1 MIEIRSFV
9 RLSDGSAVLADEWI
23 RNNAGGDEIDL
34 VSIEGYLELVVQGQ
48 QILGAEHWDY
58 LYLLWADL
66 AMAVESLRSTGVG
79 ALRFADQPLELTMQR
94 VSEGVVLQLNGSDRG
109 RSVVVD
115 EARFVQACR
124 SRGADFLGRLDS
136 VAPNRASVLRTVLA
150 QLCRDPTGNLLASLD
165 WRQRLSSKQV
175 AAVET
180 AIRVA
185 GVNGLGEH
193 VEKVVDVLAGNAGDF
208 DTWVE
213 LAVEELS
220 PVR

>member
-9 RLSDGSAVLADEWI
+9 HLPNGSAVLAEEWI

-34 VSIEGYLELVVQGQ
+34 VSIEGYLELVARRK

-79 ALRFADQPLELTMQR
+79 ALRFADQPLELIMQR
-94 VSEGVVLQLNGSDRG
+94 VPDGVELQLNGSDRG

-115 EARFVQACR
+115 EAQFVQACR
-124 SRGADFLGRLDS
+124 SRGADFLYGLGS
-136 VAPNRASVLRTVLA
+136 VAPSRASVLRTVLW
-150 QLCRDPTGNLLASLD
+150 QLRRDPPENLLASLD
-165 WRQRLSSKQV
+165 WRQRLSHKQV

-185 GVNGLGEH
+185 GADGLGDH
-193 VEKVVDVLAGNAGDF
+193 VEKVVDALAGNAGDF

-220 PVR
+220 WVR